1 MRSASVAILAACG
14 LSLSACASLEEM
26 AGADFAGGTL
36 AAIGLADPN
45 RNPVPDPQPRG
56 PLVVPGSRDLP
67 APRETAAGVNDP
79 AWPRDPEAQARASR
93 AEAERLNRELV
104 DRVEGRDSRGILL
117 SREELASGTV
127 AERNARRGINTNE
140 QNPVLTAEEMRRQDQ
155 NVANLAR
162 EASQAN
168 TERRFLTDPPSDYRS
183 LSQENYEGK
192 EEILSGGT
200 QREGIARLW
209 PF

>member
-26 AGADFAGGTL
+26 ASADIAGGTL

-67 APRETAAGVNDP
+67 PPREATAGVNDP

-104 DRVEGRDSRGILL
+104 ERVEGRDSRGILL
-117 SREELASGTV
+117 SREELAAGTI
-127 AERNARRGINTNE
+127 AEGNARRGINTDQ
-140 QNPVLTAEEMRRQDQ
+140 QNPVLTAEQMRQQDATI
-155 NVANLAR
+155 ANLAR

-168 TERRFLTDPPSDYRS
+168 TERRFLTDPPTEYRS

-192 EEILSGGT
+192 EELLSGGAP
-200 QREGIARLW
+200 REGLARLW